1 MKKGIIK
8 GVLLFLITCSKINAQ
23 VVINEVMVYPSGNQG
38 MIVFNGNSGNEYIE
52 LYNPSCSPIDVSG
65 YFIGDGQDFAG
76 FVSGGGFRIPNVAAA
91 IIPPNGHIVLGTST
105 STADANSVDIKL
117 PTYTS
122 NYCQN
127 TVGKNFILANADG
140 WIALYNALGTP
151 IDALYWSASVNNINS
166 NTSDFGPTPC
176 VPGGSPAGVILK
188 SAQQINTSFPGILK
202 YAGPNPSQNQT
213 FSRMP
218 DGGNWQGGV
227 APSINDLTVGNC
239 NGGNCVTS
247 NSIHI
252 TATVTQPSCNG
263 SNGSISI
270 IPSPSGTY
278 NYTWTPSSSTTSSA
292 SNLASGTYSVSITS
306 AGGCQKDT
314 TITLNSGNGPTSV
327 ITTPVNASCG
337 QTNGSV
343 SIGNVTGG
351 IAPYQYNFNGQGLS
365 STTSYSSLAAGNY
378 TLVVQDNNGCTYS
391 ASNIIISNTNA
402 PTSIVTTPVNAS
414 CGQTNG
420 SVSIGNVTGGSAP
433 YQYNFNGQGLS
444 SITSYSNLAAGNYTL
459 VVQDNN
465 GCSYSA
471 PNIIISNTNAPTSIV
486 TTPVNA
492 SCGQTNGSVSIG
504 NVTGGSAP
512 YQYNFNGQGLSSAT
526 SYSNLG
532 AGNYTLVVQDNNGC
546 TYTAANIIV
555 SNTNAP
561 TSIVTTPV
569 NASCGQTNGSV
580 TIGAVTGGSAPY
592 QYNFNGQGLSSATSY
607 SNLAAGNYTLVV
619 QDNNGCTYT
628 PANIVVNNTNA
639 PTAIVMTPTSSA
651 CGQTNGSVAL
661 GVVTGGVVPY
671 QYNFNGQGFLSV
683 TNYSSLAAGNYSL
696 VVQDNNGCTYSTS
709 VTITNSPSSFN
720 LVTTIKEPSCV
731 NNDGSI
737 EIITVTGGTSPY
749 TYSFNSSLYTNIL
762 SYEGLSS
769 GEYSIIV
776 KDDIGCNNV
785 FSLIV
790 PRSSDEAALFTPN
803 CFTPNSDAINDEWVS
818 KGYCIMEY
826 KCYIFNRWGEK
837 IATLNTIDEKWD
849 GKYKNQDVAEGIYV
863 FIIEAK
869 DANDKII
876 RRNGHITL
884 LR

>member
-105 STADANSVDIKL
+105 STADVNSVDIKL

-227 APSINDLTVGNC
+227 APSINNLTVGNC

-378 TLVVQDNNGCTYS
+378 TLVVQDNNGC
-391 ASNIIISNTNA
+391 
-402 PTSIVTTPVNAS
+402 
-414 CGQTNG
+414 
-420 SVSIGNVTGGSAP
+420 
-433 YQYNFNGQGLS
+433 
-444 SITSYSNLAAGNYTL
+444 
-459 VVQDNN
+459 
-465 GCSYSA
+465 SYSA

-492 SCGQTNGSVSIG
+492 SCGQTNGSVSLG